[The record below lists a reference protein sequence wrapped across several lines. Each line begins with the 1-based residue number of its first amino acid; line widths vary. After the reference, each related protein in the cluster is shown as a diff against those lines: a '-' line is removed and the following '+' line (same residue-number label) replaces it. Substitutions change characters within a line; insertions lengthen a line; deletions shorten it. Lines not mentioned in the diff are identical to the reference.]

1 MISTPDAVPQK
12 EGLLASAYRL
22 MTAPFPM
29 RTPKNVTTRTRKIK
43 SSPAKL
49 VSIHETTG
57 VTAPSEQHKDS
68 MKVPPPNEMFLLNA
82 WGEKSIAEGEQF
94 YFKNYQEF
102 ITSDNQ
108 KLIAVISTLNAT
120 NVGHY
125 NDLRI
130 KYPGVF
136 FRTTSCRY

>member
-1 MISTPDAVPQK
+1 MTGTPDAAPQK

-22 MTAPFPM
+22 MTTPFSI
-29 RTPKNVTTRTRKIK
+29 RTLKNVITRTRKRK

-57 VTAPSEQHKDS
+57 ITVPSEQHKDS

-82 WGEKSIAEGEQF
+82 QCEKCIAEEVKF
-94 YFKNYQEF
+94 YFKSYQEF

-108 KLIAVISTLNAT
+108 KLIEIISALNAA

-130 KYPGVF
+130 KYPGF
-136 FRTTSCRY
+136 LLEP